1 METRTYFKNSEIF
14 KINMHKQFSSL
25 KDFDNK
31 HRAKFQ
37 RLKTLLKLSIELNKM
52 NKKNLMLNFS

>member
-1 METRTYFKNSEIF
+1 
-14 KINMHKQFSSL
+14 MHKQFSSL

-37 RLKTLLKLSIELNKM
+37 KLKTLLKLSTELNKM
-52 NKKNLMLNFS
+52 NKKNLMLNFSQFQGFIQKQQV